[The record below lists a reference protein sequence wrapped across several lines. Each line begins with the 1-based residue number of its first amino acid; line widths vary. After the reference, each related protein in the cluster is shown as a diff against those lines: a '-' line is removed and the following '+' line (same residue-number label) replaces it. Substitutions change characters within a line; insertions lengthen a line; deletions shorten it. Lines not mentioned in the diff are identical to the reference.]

1 MLNIKKIKR
10 CNQHV
15 VIFSVFSLIIIGFST
30 SSFAVEDNV
39 TIEGNLTPFNRSE
52 ELYVIKFAP
61 ATQTTEI
68 TFSIYDSIGVVSSYT
83 SFIETEQ
90 TFTNF
95 YIKFF
100 PPLFEDNKK
109 YTIEVNG
116 QGLIGRETI
125 TILEEVTSYSIKPSA
140 PIVSDEEQRL
150 DEEQRIVEQQRLDEE
165 QRIVEQQRL
174 DEEQRIV
181 EQQRLDEEK
190 NRLESQK
197 QKIQCGEGTFLE
209 NGLCIPVPN
218 YFEISA
224 CEKAG
229 GKYDS
234 VKLSC
239 IFPEPIINSGSDRNQ
254 NSEEPPYGIIAILV
268 FVMMIIIPISVKKS
282 RNNKVRDSEIKKE
295 NKRQK
300 EFEKQ
305 ERIWKAERERNL
317 IEDQKMEDQRKKNL
331 EEKKRIVD
339 EAFEK
344 QKQLLVKSET
354 EKVNKKIIF
363 NSEKPEE
370 LLDTNR
376 DIHDLETLETNL
388 IEHGT
393 SFVEKI
399 NDEENIYKKQFL
411 DNKQY
416 DKNLKSENSIL
427 NEVQKKGSINQNP
440 CPKCGIMPNVN
451 NIESIFGMRVSAGNQ
466 IRQSY
471 CRNCRSISVNVKN
484 KTSDIDENEKVNY
497 KISENEFDDELN
509 KNLIQSI
516 IFNLDEIS
524 IKMQDFEKYNDQI
537 SDLLNKHES
546 IDSELVEFFKSYLNE
561 TKDNIMKLLSK
572 RVFFSDTPYKYIKNS
587 LNELNEI
594 QENIQ
599 ENITYLKNSNQEF
612 QDYIDEKNL
621 QLWNETNYN
630 ELDQEINEL
639 IILDEHELNSIETS
653 DGDELNFI
661 ETLVDN
667 FSNIIDNQN
676 SNIGILENIKNNVV
690 KILANREIKNKVI
703 VKKSSKIIK
712 SEDTENDISDD
723 VVAYLAYKMVKEYKR
738 THKSNGEYQDQ
749 FIDKKL
755 KLKLIKKYEAL
766 KHQNKT
772 KLILKI
778 CKLYPKYSKMKIL
791 RHLTT
796 PIRLPE
802 GLQELERTGGLG
814 TQFQTSLTIALCACD
829 YYDWDGEVQ
838 NEQKIEQLAKR
849 IWDYLK
855 NDNDLMDSLK
865 VKY

>member
-1 MLNIKKIKR
+1 
-10 CNQHV
+10 
-15 VIFSVFSLIIIGFST
+15 
-30 SSFAVEDNV
+30 
-39 TIEGNLTPFNRSE
+39 
-52 ELYVIKFAP
+52 
-61 ATQTTEI
+61 
-68 TFSIYDSIGVVSSYT
+68 
-83 SFIETEQ
+83 
-90 TFTNF
+90 
-95 YIKFF
+95 
-100 PPLFEDNKK
+100 
-109 YTIEVNG
+109 
-116 QGLIGRETI
+116 
-125 TILEEVTSYSIKPSA
+125 
-140 PIVSDEEQRL
+140 
-150 DEEQRIVEQQRLDEE
+150 
-165 QRIVEQQRL
+165 
-174 DEEQRIV
+174 
-181 EQQRLDEEK
+181 
-190 NRLESQK
+190 
-197 QKIQCGEGTFLE
+197 
-209 NGLCIPVPN
+209 
-218 YFEISA
+218 
-224 CEKAG
+224 
-229 GKYDS
+229 
-234 VKLSC
+234 
-239 IFPEPIINSGSDRNQ
+239 
-254 NSEEPPYGIIAILV
+254 
-268 FVMMIIIPISVKKS
+268 
-282 RNNKVRDSEIKKE
+282 
-295 NKRQK
+295 
-300 EFEKQ
+300 
-305 ERIWKAERERNL
+305 
-317 IEDQKMEDQRKKNL
+317 
-331 EEKKRIVD
+331 
-339 EAFEK
+339 
-344 QKQLLVKSET
+344 
-354 EKVNKKIIF
+354 
-363 NSEKPEE
+363 
-370 LLDTNR
+370 
-376 DIHDLETLETNL
+376 
-388 IEHGT
+388 
-393 SFVEKI
+393 
-399 NDEENIYKKQFL
+399 
-411 DNKQY
+411 
-416 DKNLKSENSIL
+416 
-427 NEVQKKGSINQNP
+427 
-440 CPKCGIMPNVN
+440 
-451 NIESIFGMRVSAGNQ
+451 
-466 IRQSY
+466 
-471 CRNCRSISVNVKN
+471 
-484 KTSDIDENEKVNY
+484 
-497 KISENEFDDELN
+497 
-509 KNLIQSI
+509 
-516 IFNLDEIS
+516 
-524 IKMQDFEKYNDQI
+524 MQDFEKYNDQI